1 MRRHAA
7 PTVDALLEEVLDDAV
22 KTAAIAIARTLAQ
35 RTAEQ
40 LEIGVRREVAKVGR
54 GAAPRWAA
62 RRPRAALR
70 RWAADRRARRVP
82 TFVIELTG
90 LATKKEIVARFGEGV
105 VFEKGKPAPKPAKG

>member
-7 PTVDALLEEVLDDAV
+7 PTVDAVLEEALDDAV
-22 KTAAIAIARTLAQ
+22 ETAAIAIARTLAQ

-40 LEIGVRREVAKVGR
+40 LEIGVRRAVAKVGR
-54 GAAPRWAA
+54 GALRPGT

-105 VFEKGKPAPKPAKG
+105 IFEKGKPAPKPAKG